1 VHDFVHAASLEI
13 DRGGFTASQRRDHSV
28 VPKNAGA
35 RSRQAHEIAGRL

>member
-1 VHDFVHAASLEI
+1 MILRTPRRRWVG
-13 DRGGFTASQRRDHSV
+13 RGVSTASQRRDHSV